1 MGERQESV
9 SLHKKEIKFPAS
21 IGDWTTYKPLKP
33 AARKI
38 KPFLYGFHR
47 ISGSELETTLK
58 VHHFFSIE
66 FARYLKDAIKASIDI
81 FSISIEQLTYLDFLK
96 RVTGGLIYNKLALEN
111 IGEVLFLIDYQL
123 ANIVINFS
131 LGSQTADTK
140 IKELTELEESII
152 QSIFGNVLEKYSGCW
167 RDIFKKPALEII
179 SYPNIQRETNI
190 NLNEIITVVSAQVSI
205 ANSVPASYTF
215 VYQNNVLKKLTELLW
230 KKEESAPL
238 NLSALPEELL
248 NAIEIPMI
256 AELGTTS
263 ISTQELTEI
272 ENEDVISLDQKLNEP
287 IRLVFGYSSQ
297 FVAQPG
303 IKNNRQSV
311 RLLSSSIKKIKAAPI
326 IKPEIPAEPV
336 KLTEPLIA
344 EESKVDL
351 EIPQQEE
358 DLEFP
363 LEGEEKEEYN
373 EASEE
378 LFEEENNT
386 QP

>member
-1 MGERQESV
+1 M
-9 SLHKKEIKFPAS
+9 
-21 IGDWTTYKPLKP
+21 IGDWTTYKPEKP
-33 AARKI
+33 AARRTR
-38 KPFLYGFHR
+38 PFLYGFHR
-47 ISGSELETTLK
+47 ISGDELETTLN
-58 VHHFFSIE
+58 VHHFFSFE
-66 FARYLKDAIKASIDI
+66 FARYLKDALKASIDM

-96 RVTGGLIYNKLALEN
+96 RVTGGLIYNKLMLEN

-152 QSIFGNVLEKYSGCW
+152 QSIFGNVLEVYSGCW
-167 RDIFKKPALEII
+167 KDIFKKPALEII

-190 NLNEIITVVSAQVSI
+190 NLNEIVTVVSVQISV
-205 ANSVPASYTF
+205 ANSVPSSYTF
-215 VYQNNVLKKLTELLW
+215 VYQNNILKKLTELLW
-230 KKEESAPL
+230 KKEELAPL
-238 NLSALPEELL
+238 NLSDLPEELL

-256 AELGTTS
+256 AELGATS

-272 ENEDVISLDQKLNEP
+272 EAEDVISLDQKLNEP

-303 IKNNRQSV
+303 IRNNHQSI

-326 IKPEIPAEPV
+326 IKSEPPALTTVRKMDEPIIEEIAGGPQ
-336 KLTEPLIA
+336 
-344 EESKVDL
+344 
-351 EIPQQEE
+351 IPQQEE

-373 EASEE
+373 ENSED